1 MVCHGMPWYAM
12 VVTHLIIRYSHPR
25 FKDCMTMIADL
36 VVSLGGGPGSVR
48 CVAKLGQYSEQKI
61 WNMHHVPGNQT
72 WQARLFFLFF
82 FDDFPI

>member
-1 MVCHGMPWYAM
+1 
-12 VVTHLIIRYSHPR
+12 
-25 FKDCMTMIADL
+25 MIADL

-72 WQARLFFLFF
+72 WQARLFLIFLR
-82 FDDFPI
+82 

>member
-1 MVCHGMPWYAM
+1 
-12 VVTHLIIRYSHPR
+12 
-25 FKDCMTMIADL
+25 MTMIADL

-72 WQARLFFLFF
+72 CKRDFFLFF